1 MMLRGLCAA
10 ASLIGVAAAQSM
22 TPMKADIVTFSD
34 RGAVRV
40 YVRNPYARA
49 QRFDMEVYDP
59 DGRVSGDA
67 LVSSKR
73 VSLAP
78 GAQSSV
84 LVITP
89 LKGLRRRDVVICA
102 TSMPFYGSG
111 NGVRGQVCGNYRI
124 IQRRS

>member
-1 MMLRGLCAA
+1 MILKGLCAA
-10 ASLIGVAAAQSM
+10 ASLFGVAAAQSM

-34 RGAVRV
+34 RAAVRV

-59 DGRVSGDA
+59 DGRISSDA
-67 LVSSKR
+67 LISSQR

-89 LKGLRRRDVVICA
+89 LQGQPTREVIICA